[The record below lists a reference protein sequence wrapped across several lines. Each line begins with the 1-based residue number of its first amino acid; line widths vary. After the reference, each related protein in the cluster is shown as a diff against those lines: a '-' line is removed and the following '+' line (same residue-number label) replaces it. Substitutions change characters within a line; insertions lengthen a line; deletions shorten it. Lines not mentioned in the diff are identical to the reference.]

1 MAVAVAG
8 ALVAPAASAQSS
20 AVLNYGLQ
28 IYGLLNYGL
37 LNMEYGFV
45 NQPDTAAGLG
55 RSNVDALNSGAS
67 RIGFKGEEKL
77 AGGLSAFWQCESD
90 VRFLGGNAHC

>member
-20 AVLNYGLQ
+20 TVQ

-37 LNMEYGFV
+37 LNREYGFV
-45 NQPDTAAGLG
+45 SQPDTAAGLG

-67 RIGFKGEEKL
+67 RIGFKGEENWPV
-77 AGGLSAFWQCESD
+77 A
-90 VRFLGGNAHC
+90 